1 MNVDLDKMTAALDL
15 IKANRATWWGAGL
28 TGNAVA
34 VNSGSKKMEDIL
46 RYLLANHL
54 KIRDFAKYDPIRN
67 STYSM
72 YERLV
77 NGVEAIA
84 AGRTPPDDIT
94 KPE

>member
-1 MNVDLDKMTAALDL
+1 
-15 IKANRATWWGAGL
+15 
-28 TGNAVA
+28 
-34 VNSGSKKMEDIL
+34 MEDIL